1 MIVCLSDFYDIP
13 SMTIFNFLFR
23 IGLGNYDNT
32 PNAKRIAQNFNRLCN
47 TLADTDTMTEWTDDL
62 MRIWL
67 FEFIVVYIF
76 TDKIMNI

>member
-1 MIVCLSDFYDIP
+1 MIVRLSDLYDIP
-13 SMTIFNFLFR
+13 CMTIFNLLFGV
-23 IGLGNYDNT
+23 GLGNYDDT

-47 TLADTDTMTEWTDDL
+47 TLADTDTVTEWTDDL

-76 TDKIMNI
+76 TDKIMNV